1 MEYIIE
7 WWNKMTKEKFIELLR
22 DMCAKDILFVS
33 DDGCVNFYEGE
44 VRAFLR
50 MEGIE

>member
-1 MEYIIE
+1 
-7 WWNKMTKEKFIELLR
+7 
-22 DMCAKDILFVS
+22 LFVS

-50 MEGIE
+50 MEGIEWKTFKD